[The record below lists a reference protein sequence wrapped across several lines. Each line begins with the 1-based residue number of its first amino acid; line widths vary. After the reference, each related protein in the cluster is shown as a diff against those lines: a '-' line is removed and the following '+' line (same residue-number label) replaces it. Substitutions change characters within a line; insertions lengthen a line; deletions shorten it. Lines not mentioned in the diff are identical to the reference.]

1 MKIVS
6 LKPPLL
12 TTEPVFKYTHR
23 NQKSRK
29 KKVISNQ
36 DKINIKRL
44 RTQTLKFVAKDFKI
58 IIFNIFKKLD
68 KRVYEH

>member
-1 MKIVS
+1 M
-6 LKPPLL
+6 
-12 TTEPVFKYTHR
+12 
-23 NQKSRK
+23 
-29 KKVISNQ
+29 ISNQ